1 MATENLAIGDVSKQP
16 VCVDKSGKIV
26 PLTGTVGAN
35 VADAVQ
41 PIYML
46 NGEIVK
52 IDKNVGASNKP
63 IFMQGGV
70 LKPIAGPIGA
80 TNKPVF
86 VNSSGQIVPLSGDAG
101 GSTDK
106 KPLKL
111 VNGALT
117 PVTAELATAA
127 DVEKLVGAKME
138 VVTEFPSEANMKIDV
153 IYVKTKSLVNGT
165 SAVVTLDFDNARMKL
180 NAVSVTGN
188 TADQTKTVTLA
199 AGTYTVFMSGGG
211 GGAGA
216 YGWS

>member
-1 MATENLAIGDVSKQP
+1 MATENLAIGDVSKRP

-63 IFMQGGV
+63 IFMQSGV
-70 LKPIAGPIGA
+70 LKPIVGPIGA

-86 VNSSGQIVPLSGDAG
+86 VNSSGQIVPLSGTG

-117 PVTAELATAA
+117 PVAEDLATTA
-127 DVEKLVGAKME
+127 DVEKLVGVKVE
-138 VVTEFPSEANMKIDV
+138 VVTAFPSEANMKVGV
-153 IYVKTKSLVNGT
+153 IYVKTKTLVSGT
-165 SAVVTLDFDNARMKL
+165 NAVVTLDFDNARTKL
-180 NAVSVTGN
+180 DAVSVTGN